1 MNITKVKNID
11 NLEIGDVVLYKE
23 SVHSKPINVTI
34 KQIHKIDLCLYIKTV
49 ENQTLSFP
57 IKDQINNL
65 KFMKSIK
72 NIDYGF
78 SIHIL

>member
-23 SVHSKPINVTI
+23 SVYSKPINVTI
-34 KQIHKIDLCLYIKTV
+34 KQIHKIDLCLYIKTL